1 MAKRIAILGTWTIYE
16 GWMKIIRVK
25 VQIDAEQIK
34 REVEDHG
41 RAVAVLPYD
50 PERHVIFLAQQ
61 LRVPVLLAD
70 CKTELLEAA
79 AGMVDAEQPDET
91 AVREASEELGVNLKL
106 LEHVAG
112 AWTSPGVSTEF
123 MDLYLAPYSVADRVS
138 AGGGLASEHEAI
150 SVLEMPIPELWRLV
164 ELQQLK
170 DLKTLALVLL
180 LRAYHPHLFRVP
192 V

>member
-1 MAKRIAILGTWTIYE
+1 MAL
-16 GWMKIIRVK
+16 
-25 VQIDAEQIK
+25 
-34 REVEDHG
+34 
-41 RAVAVLPYD
+41 
-50 PERHVIFLAQQ
+50 LAQQ

-70 CKTELLEAA
+70 CNTELLEAA

-112 AWTSPGVSTEF
+112 GWMSPGVSTEF
-123 MDLYLAPYSVADRVS
+123 MDLYFAPYSVADRVS

-150 SVLEMPIPELWRLV
+150 SMLEMPIAELWRLV

-180 LRAYHPHLFRVP
+180 LRAHHPYLFQVP
-192 V
+192 I

>member
-1 MAKRIAILGTWTIYE
+1 
-16 GWMKIIRVK
+16 
-25 VQIDAEQIK
+25 
-34 REVEDHG
+34 
-41 RAVAVLPYD
+41 
-50 PERHVIFLAQQ
+50 
-61 LRVPVLLAD
+61 
-70 CKTELLEAA
+70 LLEAA

>member
-25 VQIDAEQIK
+25 VQIDAEQIE

-50 PERHVIFLAQQ
+50 PERHMALLAQQ

-70 CKTELLEAA
+70 CNTELLEAA

-112 AWTSPGVSTEF
+112 G
-123 MDLYLAPYSVADRVS
+123 
-138 AGGGLASEHEAI
+138 
-150 SVLEMPIPELWRLV
+150 
-164 ELQQLK
+164 
-170 DLKTLALVLL
+170 
-180 LRAYHPHLFRVP
+180 
-192 V
+192 

>member
-1 MAKRIAILGTWTIYE
+1 
-16 GWMKIIRVK
+16 MKIIRVK
-25 VQIDAEQIK
+25 VQIDAEQIE

-50 PERHVIFLAQQ
+50 PERHMALLAQQ

-70 CKTELLEAA
+70 CNTELLEAA

-112 AWTSPGVSTEF
+112 GWTSPGVSTEF

-150 SVLEMPIPELWRLV
+150 SMLEMPIAELWRLV
-164 ELQQLK
+164 ERQQLK

-180 LRAYHPHLFRVP
+180 LRAHHPYLFQVP